1 MKKTSKIGL
10 VLIMVLT
17 FVFTSPIA
25 VSARPIDTGKYY
37 FAINHLTSLWQDDTS
52 NYWDFIFYDYFIES
66 DDYFYVYGFNPN
78 TNELIISRD
87 FTNPITSS
95 VNFRK
100 GIATYSSVNLNLTV
114 LFDLNNGEYT
124 VTGSRRDGNLT
135 YAYTGPA
142 TIKGTVMFDGT
153 TYTVDGTISG
163 EKSVLI
169 KSEHSIEK

>member
-17 FVFTSPIA
+17 FVFTSPIT
-25 VSARPIDTGKYY
+25 VSAKPIDNGKYY
-37 FAINHLTSLWQDDTS
+37 FAIIHATSLWQDDTS
-52 NYWDFIFYDYFIES
+52 TFWDFIFYDYFIES
-66 DDYFYVYGFNPN
+66 DDYFYVYGFDPDV
-78 TNELIISRD
+78 NEIIISTD
-87 FTNPITSS
+87 FTNPITSN

-114 LFDLNNGEYT
+114 LFDLSNGEYT
-124 VTGSRRDGNLT
+124 ISGTRRDGNLT
-135 YAYTGPA
+135 YAYSGPA
-142 TIKGTVMFDGT
+142 TIKGTVMFNGT

-163 EKSVLI
+163 DKSVLI

>member
-1 MKKTSKIGL
+1 MKKTSKFGL
-10 VLIMVLT
+10 VLIMVIT

-25 VSARPIDTGKYY
+25 VSARPIDTGRNY

-52 NYWDFIFYDYFIES
+52 NYWDIYFSDYFIEG

-78 TNELIISRD
+78 TNTLLISRD
-87 FTNPITSS
+87 FSNPITST

-100 GIATYSSVNLNLTV
+100 GIATYSSLNLNLTI

-124 VTGSRRDGNLT
+124 VSGTRRDGNLT
-135 YAYTGPA
+135 YAYSGPA
-142 TIKGTVMFDGT
+142 TIKGTITFDGT
-153 TYTVDGTISG
+153 TYTVDGSVSG
-163 EKSVLI
+163 DKSVLI

>member
-1 MKKTSKIGL
+1 MKKTSRYGL
-10 VLIMVLT
+10 VLIMVLA

-25 VSARPIDTGKYY
+25 VSARPIDTGRNY
-37 FAINHLTSLWQDDTS
+37 FTINHATSLWQDDTS
-52 NYWDFIFYDYFIES
+52 KYWDFIFYDYFIES

-78 TNELIISRD
+78 TNELIISKD
-87 FTNPITSS
+87 FSNPITSN

-100 GIATYSSVNLNLTV
+100 GIATYSSLNLNLTV

-124 VTGSRRDGNLT
+124 VSGSRRDGNLT
-135 YAYTGPA
+135 YVYTGPA
-142 TIKGTVMFDGT
+142 TIKGTITFDGT

-163 EKSVLI
+163 DNSVLI

>member
-1 MKKTSKIGL
+1 MKKTSKFGL

-17 FVFTSPIA
+17 FVFTSPIT
-25 VSARPIDTGKYY
+25 VSARPIDSGRNY
-37 FAINHLTSLWQDDTS
+37 FSIIHGTSLWQDDTS
-52 NYWDFIFYDYFIES
+52 NYWDIYFYDYFIES

-78 TNELIISRD
+78 TNAIIISRD

-135 YAYTGPA
+135 YAYSGPA
-142 TIKGTVMFDGT
+142 TIKGTIMFDGT

-163 EKSVLI
+163 DRSVLI
-169 KSEHSIEK
+169 KSQHSIEK